1 MPASDW
7 RSRVLPGG
15 MSRKKGIQSGLPG
28 DPVVKTS
35 PPNAGGVA
43 LTPGQRAK
51 TPQASKLKYKR
62 EAIL

>member
-35 PPNAGGVA
+35 PPNAGGA
-43 LTPGQRAK
+43 AFMGLQRVGHD
-51 TPQASKLKYKR
+51 
-62 EAIL
+62 

>member
-1 MPASDW
+1 M
-7 RSRVLPGG
+7 LPGG